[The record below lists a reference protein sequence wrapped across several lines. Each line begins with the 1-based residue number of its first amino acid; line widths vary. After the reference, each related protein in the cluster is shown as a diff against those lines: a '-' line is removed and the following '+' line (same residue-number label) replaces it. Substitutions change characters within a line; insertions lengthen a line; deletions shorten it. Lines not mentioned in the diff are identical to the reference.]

1 MSDPNNTQDNN
12 DMMHLV
18 GSPKNS
24 EYIKTA
30 GFTGSTDSVMGEEFE
45 IRTS

>member
-1 MSDPNNTQDNN
+1 MSDPNNTQENN

-18 GSPKNS
+18 ASPKNA

-30 GFTGSTDSVMGEEFE
+30 GFTGSTDSVIGEEFE